1 MSVFINGI
9 DLSARTAVVTGG
21 GGGLGRAVARQF
33 LASGARVSLW
43 GRDAARLDEAGAAL
57 ASQGHAPSM
66 IDTRTVDVTDYA
78 AVEAAVRQI
87 VARWGSLDILVCNA
101 GTGGY
106 TAPCAEFPLDEWDRQ
121 LAINLSGVFYCCRA
135 AIPAMTAAGWGRIV
149 NVASMAGKD
158 GNALQAGYAASKAG
172 VIALTKSLGK
182 ELATT
187 GVLVNA
193 VAPTM
198 FDSPMSRRTRE
209 RMPPEMLAKLL
220 GSIPM
225 ARLGEAEELA
235 ALIGWI
241 CSPQNTFTTG
251 FTYDFSGGRTTY

>member
-1 MSVFINGI
+1 MKMNQI
-9 DLSARTAVVTGG
+9 DLSSRVAAITGG
-21 GGGLGRAVARQF
+21 GGGLGLAVARQL
-33 LASGARVSLW
+33 LAAGARVSLW
-43 GRDAARLDEAGAAL
+43 GRDSERLEKAVATLVSDGYDA
-57 ASQGHAPSM
+57 SM
-66 IDTRTVDVTDYA
+66 IDTRQMDVTRYEEVEQ
-78 AVEAAVRQI
+78 AVGLVQAD
-87 VARWGSLDILVCNA
+87 WGSLDILVCNA

-106 TAPCAEFPLDEWDRQ
+106 TAPCADFPLDEWDRQ

-135 AIPAMTAAGWGRIV
+135 AIPGMKRAGWGRIV
-149 NVASMAGKD
+149 NVSSMAGKD

-182 ELATT
+182 ELAST

-209 RMPPEMLAKLL
+209 RMPTQMLQRLMD
-220 GSIPM
+220 SIPM
-225 ARLGEAEELA
+225 GRLGEADELA
-235 ALIGWI
+235 ALIAWI
-241 CSPQNTFTTG
+241 CSPQNSFTTG